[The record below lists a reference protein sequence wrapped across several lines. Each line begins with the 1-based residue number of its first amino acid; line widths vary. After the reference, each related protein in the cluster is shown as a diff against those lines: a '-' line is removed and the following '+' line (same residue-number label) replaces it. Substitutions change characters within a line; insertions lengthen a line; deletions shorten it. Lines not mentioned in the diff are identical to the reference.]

1 MMLNRWTDTLDVL
14 EGLKY
19 YWSLG
24 IPGRELKNRMESH
37 AVISK

>member
-1 MMLNRWTDTLDVL
+1 MMLNWWTDALDVR

-24 IPGRELKNRMESH
+24 ITGRELKNRMECH